1 MRLHLRLQRRS
12 GRIGAIALRRASERS
27 QICGGS
33 SEAIILKKEKR
44 LIDITR
50 AIAAGMAV
58 YPGNPEV
65 SMAAVATIPRNSSN
79 TSLISMGTHTGTH
92 VDSPLHINNN
102 KPGVDRIPL
111 SRCYGRCTV
120 IDTTSV
126 PFGKGIEEKHIKD
139 HGIKKGE
146 IILLKTRN
154 SSLELDRFRKDF
166 IFLANSGAEF
176 LARKKVKAV
185 GIDYLSVQQFHS
197 PKPAAHDILIPKG
210 IVVFEGLDLS
220 KARPGVYTFIGFP
233 MKIKDGNG
241 APVRAVLLKR

>member
-1 MRLHLRLQRRS
+1 M
-12 GRIGAIALRRASERS
+12 
-27 QICGGS
+27 
-33 SEAIILKKEKR
+33 KNEKR

-185 GIDYLSVQQFHS
+185 GIDPTEIHFDVWVAPLQFF
-197 PKPAAHDILIPKG
+197 KG
-210 IVVFEGLDLS
+210 VGEVLGHKFETLGPRTITIAVS
-220 KARPGVYTFIGFP
+220 KFLFDA
-233 MKIKDGNG
+233 
-241 APVRAVLLKR
+241 